1 MATALEV
8 EACKSAAGFV
18 DKPTSFDTKE
28 LHSL

>member
-1 MATALEV
+1 MATALELQT
-8 EACKSAAGFV
+8 CKSAGGFV

>member
-8 EACKSAAGFV
+8 ETRKSAAGFV
-18 DKPTSFDTKE
+18 DKTFNLDTKE